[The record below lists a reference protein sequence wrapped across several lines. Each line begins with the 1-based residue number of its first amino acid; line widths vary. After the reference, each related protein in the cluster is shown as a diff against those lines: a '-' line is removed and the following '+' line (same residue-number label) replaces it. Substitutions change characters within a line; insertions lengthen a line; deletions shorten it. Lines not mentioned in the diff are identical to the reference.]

1 MGQSTKEPTMQKQA
15 LTALAVFLTFA
26 MSPPAPAQSTLPKT
40 VAGAE
45 VQKKVTR
52 LTNLVHWHSDLEE
65 AKKIA
70 RQEKKGIFWLHAL
83 GDLDG
88 DC

>member
-1 MGQSTKEPTMQKQA
+1 MRQLRVLSHLLVLSVLFCRPAAGQT
-15 LTALAVFLTFA
+15 
-26 MSPPAPAQSTLPKT
+26 PKSK
-40 VAGAE
+40 VVSGVE

>member
-1 MGQSTKEPTMQKQA
+1 MRQLPVLSLVMVLSVPLSPIVGQT
-15 LTALAVFLTFA
+15 
-26 MSPPAPAQSTLPKT
+26 PKSKI
-40 VAGAE
+40 VPGAE

-52 LTNLVHWHSDLEE
+52 LTGLVHWHSDLEE

>member
-1 MGQSTKEPTMQKQA
+1 MRQLRAFSLLALFVVLCGPAVGQTPKSK
-15 LTALAVFLTFA
+15 VV
-26 MSPPAPAQSTLPKT
+26 SGAQ
-40 VAGAE
+40 